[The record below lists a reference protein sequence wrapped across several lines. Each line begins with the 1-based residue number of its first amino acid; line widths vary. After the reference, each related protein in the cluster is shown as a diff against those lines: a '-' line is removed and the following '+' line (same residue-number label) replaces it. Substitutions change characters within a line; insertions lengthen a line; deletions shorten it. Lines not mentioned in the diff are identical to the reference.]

1 MHIDLRIRDY
11 KPLDFGVVI
20 KLWSLVDMAG
30 KERAD
35 TNEVIMRTIQ
45 NGGRFIILELNGN
58 IIGTSWL
65 THDYRRSYIHHF
77 CIHPEEQGKG
87 YANVLMDET
96 MISLKSI
103 GYQVKL
109 EVHRENF
116 KAISLYKK
124 YGFIDFPD
132 YELMM
137 NRNFK

>member
-1 MHIDLRIRDY
+1 MHIDLKIRDY
-11 KPLDFGVVI
+11 KPLDFEVVI
-20 KLWSLVDMAG
+20 KLWSLFDMAG

-35 TNEVIMRTIQ
+35 TNKVIMRTIQ

-109 EVHRENF
+109 EVHRENY
-116 KAISLYKK
+116 KALNLYKK